1 VTTRESRLERNQDLF
16 RGANERLEGAVG
28 ERVLDEQVIPFL
40 CECPDEMCMD
50 TVAITLSAYEAVRS
64 KPNHFIIVS
73 GHPTSPGERVV
84 TERDGYLIVEKSGD
98 K

>member
-28 ERVLDEQVIPFL
+28 DRVANEQVIPFL

-50 TVAITLSAYEAVRS
+50 TVAITLSAYEVVRS

-73 GHPTSPGERVV
+73 GHPTSPGEQVV
-84 TERDGYLIVEKSGD
+84 AEREGYMVVEKSGD
-98 K
+98 E

>member
-1 VTTRESRLERNQDLF
+1 MTTRKSRLEHNQDLF

-28 ERVLDEQVIPFL
+28 DRVLNEQVIPFL

-50 TVAITLSAYEAVRS
+50 TVAVTLSAYEAVRS
-64 KPNHFIIVS
+64 KRNRFIIVT

-98 K
+98 E

>member
-1 VTTRESRLERNQDLF
+1 VTTRERRLEHNQDLF
-16 RGANERLEGAVG
+16 RGANERLEDAVG
-28 ERVLDEQVIPFL
+28 DRVVNEQVIPFL

-50 TVAITLSAYEAVRS
+50 TVAITLSTYEAVRS
-64 KPNHFIIVS
+64 KRNRFIIVS

-98 K
+98 E